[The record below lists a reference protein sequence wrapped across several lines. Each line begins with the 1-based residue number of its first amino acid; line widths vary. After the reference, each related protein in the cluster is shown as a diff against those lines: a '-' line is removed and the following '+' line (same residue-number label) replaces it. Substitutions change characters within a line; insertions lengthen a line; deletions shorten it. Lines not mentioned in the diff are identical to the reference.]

1 MKMQRN
7 TQPHTSILQVAARVQ
22 NHLYIGNI
30 IVHKSETV
38 YYLIIGNSLPV
49 HQLFCIQYISQM
61 SATCNRQGHAQM
73 LNIPSLTVL
82 PALMNALPTVI
93 HVSWMRFQFVCMLY
107 LVYKKLIFCRYSFH
121 SIASFGRTNFL
132 LIQHLIC

>member
-1 MKMQRN
+1 
-7 TQPHTSILQVAARVQ
+7 
-22 NHLYIGNI
+22 
-30 IVHKSETV
+30 
-38 YYLIIGNSLPV
+38 
-49 HQLFCIQYISQM
+49 M

-132 LIQHLIC
+132 FNLALDMLMGWLIPVAFQTP